1 MGITGLAGAL
11 REETLEGKRGGTR
24 GESGI
29 AESISILDLLLGVFG
44 VFGALGVLGVL
55 GVLGS
60 WTIAGSTAM
69 GDRFMGGGALPRAF
83 GARRDTGAES
93 SGTDSDGQICTT
105 RGGTFCG
112 RVEGTNGREGGSVQA
127 SKLPRYLRAN
137 APDEPESIDRSALPG
152 SSCCLS
158 VLRVA
163 ITVTGGGGGIG
174 DRAKLTSPTSN
185 EPKRRI

>member
-29 AESISILDLLLGVFG
+29 VESISILDLLFGVFG
-44 VFGALGVLGVL
+44 VFGALGVF

-69 GDRFMGGGALPRAF
+69 GGRVMGGGALLRAF

-93 SGTDSDGQICTT
+93 TGARTAMVKYAR
-105 RGGTFCG
+105 RGK
-112 RVEGTNGREGGSVQA
+112 QA
-127 SKLPRYLRAN
+127 
-137 APDEPESIDRSALPG
+137 
-152 SSCCLS
+152 
-158 VLRVA
+158 
-163 ITVTGGGGGIG
+163 
-174 DRAKLTSPTSN
+174 
-185 EPKRRI
+185 